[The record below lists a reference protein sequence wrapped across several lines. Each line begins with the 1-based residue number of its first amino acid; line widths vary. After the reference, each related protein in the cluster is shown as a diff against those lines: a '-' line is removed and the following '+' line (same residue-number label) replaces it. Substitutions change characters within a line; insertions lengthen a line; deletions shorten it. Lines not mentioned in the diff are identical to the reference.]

1 MSISRLTDF
10 AYALRIVTLLCTP
23 WKEQAA
29 YKQGIIDDE
38 GNLLKKS
45 RDLKTSEEK
54 DSYTYLHRMVFNMK
68 RALEKVPFG
77 KTWTAAATASLVL
90 LKEGL
95 EQRGVVLT
103 EAQMETIEEGI
114 MLMNEDTPTNVSG
127 AAVAV
132 NVDVPSFSKIVRRDE
147 EQPKELKDA
156 SMETGQIDPVTRKKI
171 KGFKAYVNQR
181 DDK

>member
-10 AYALRIVTLLCTP
+10 AYAMRIVTLLCTP

-29 YKQGIIDDE
+29 YKLGIIDDQ
-38 GNLLKKS
+38 GNLLKHSK
-45 RDLKTSEEK
+45 DLKTSEEK
-54 DSYTYLHRMVFNMK
+54 DSFTYLHRMVFNMK

-95 EQRGVVLT
+95 EQEGVILS
-103 EAQMETIEEGI
+103 EEQMKTIEEGI
-114 MLMNEDTPTNVSG
+114 NMMNEDTPANVTG
-127 AAVAV
+127 PAVV
-132 NVDVPSFSKIVRRDE
+132 TNVDVPSFSKIVRRDE

-156 SMETGQIDPVTRKKI
+156 SVETGQIDPVTRKKI
-171 KGFKAYVNQR
+171 KGFKAYINQQE
-181 DDK
+181 K

>member
-10 AYALRIVTLLCTP
+10 AYALRIITLLCTP

-38 GNLLKKS
+38 GNLLKRS

-54 DSYTYLHRMVFNMK
+54 DAFTYLHRMVFNMK

-77 KTWTAAATASLVL
+77 KTWTAAATASLIL

-95 EQRGVVLT
+95 EQEGIILT
-103 EAQMETIEEGI
+103 ENQMKTIEEGI
-114 MLMNEDTPTNVSG
+114 MFMNEDTPANVTG
-127 AAVAV
+127 PAVATQL
-132 NVDVPSFSKIVRRDE
+132 DVPSFKTVVRWVE
-147 EQPKELKDA
+147 ETPQRIKDA
-156 SMETGQIDPVTRKKI
+156 TVETGQIDPVTRKKI
-171 KGFKAYVNQR
+171 KGFKAFINQQE
-181 DDK
+181 K

>member
-38 GNLLKKS
+38 GNLLKRT

-54 DSYTYLHRMVFNMK
+54 DAFTYLHRMVFNMK

-95 EQRGVVLT
+95 KQEGVILT
-103 EAQMETIEEGI
+103 EDQMKTIEEGI
-114 MLMNEDTPTNVSG
+114 LFMNEDTPANVTG
-127 AAVAV
+127 DGVATR
-132 NVDVPSFSKIVRRDE
+132 VDVPSFSTIVRRVE
-147 EQPKELKDA
+147 ETPQELKDCTV
-156 SMETGQIDPVTRKKI
+156 ETGQIDPVTRKKI
-171 KGFKAYVNQR
+171 KGFKAFINQNE
-181 DDK
+181 K

>member
-23 WKEQAA
+23 WKDQAA

-38 GNLLKKS
+38 GNLLKRS

-95 EQRGVVLT
+95 EQEGVTLT
-103 EAQMETIEEGI
+103 ESQLKTIEEGI

-127 AAVAV
+127 PSVAV
-132 NVDVPSFSKIVRRDE
+132 NVDVPSFTTMIRRVE
-147 EQPKELKDA
+147 EKPQEIKDA
-156 SMETGQIDPVTRKKI
+156 SMETGHIDPVTRKKI
-171 KGFKAYVNQR
+171 KGFKAFVNQR
-181 DDK
+181 GSK

>member
-29 YKQGIIDDE
+29 YKQGIIDDQ

-54 DSYTYLHRMVFNMK
+54 DAFTYLHRMVFNMK

-77 KTWTAAATASLVL
+77 KTWTAAATASLIL

-95 EQRGVVLT
+95 EQEGVVLS
-103 EAQMETIEEGI
+103 EAQMETIKEG
-114 MLMNEDTPTNVSG
+114 MMVMNEDTPANVTG
-127 AAVAV
+127 PAVATQL
-132 NVDVPSFSKIVRRDE
+132 DVPSFKTGVRWVEEIPPKIN
-147 EQPKELKDA
+147 DA
-156 SMETGQIDPVTRKKI
+156 TVETGQIDPVTRKKS
-171 KGFKAYVNQR
+171 KGFKAYINQE
-181 DDK
+181 KK

>member
-95 EQRGVVLT
+95 EQEGVVLS
-103 EAQMETIEEGI
+103 EAQIETIKEG
-114 MLMNEDTPTNVSG
+114 MMVMNEDTPANVTGS
-127 AAVAV
+127 AVATKL
-132 NVDVPSFSKIVRRDE
+132 DVPSYKTLVRWVEEIPPKID
-147 EQPKELKDA
+147 DA
-156 SMETGQIDPVTRKKI
+156 TVETGQIDPVTRKKI
-171 KGFKAYVNQR
+171 KGFKAYINQE
-181 DDK
+181 KK

>member
-54 DSYTYLHRMVFNMK
+54 DCYTYLHRMVFNMK

-95 EQRGVVLT
+95 EQEGIILT
-103 EAQMETIEEGI
+103 ESQLKTIEEGI
-114 MLMNEDTPTNVSG
+114 MLMNEDTPANVTGS
-127 AAVAV
+127 AVATHL
-132 NVDVPSFSKIVRRDE
+132 DVPSFKTVVRWVE
-147 EQPKELKDA
+147 ETPQKLQDV
-156 SMETGQIDPVTRKKI
+156 SIETGQIDPVTRKKI
-171 KGFKAYVNQR
+171 KGFKAFVNQENS
-181 DDK
+181 K

>member
-23 WKEQAA
+23 WKDQAA

-38 GNLLKKS
+38 GNLLKRS

-95 EQRGVVLT
+95 EQEGVVLS
-103 EAQMETIEEGI
+103 EAQMETIKEG
-114 MLMNEDTPTNVSG
+114 MMVMNEDTPANVTG
-127 AAVAV
+127 PAVATHL
-132 NVDVPSFSKIVRRDE
+132 DVPSFKTVVRWVEEIPPKIN
-147 EQPKELKDA
+147 DA
-156 SMETGQIDPVTRKKI
+156 TVETGQIDPVTRKKI
-171 KGFKAYVNQR
+171 KGFKAFINQQE
-181 DDK
+181 K

>member
-54 DSYTYLHRMVFNMK
+54 DAYTYLHRMVFNMK

-95 EQRGVVLT
+95 EQEGVILT
-103 EAQMETIEEGI
+103 ESQLKTVEEGI
-114 MLMNEDTPTNVSG
+114 VLMNEDTPANVTG
-127 AAVAV
+127 PAVATQL
-132 NVDVPSFSKIVRRDE
+132 DVPSFKTVVRWVEETPQKIQDV
-147 EQPKELKDA
+147 
-156 SMETGQIDPVTRKKI
+156 SIETGQIDPVTRKKI
-171 KGFKAYVNQR
+171 KGFKAYINQQS
-181 DDK
+181 K